1 MNTTRYIGIR
11 NLSRNVSPPPPGW
24 LERRQELASAA
35 RRASQ
40 IIPSQ
45 MKLPELLSG
54 NDEPESP
61 LTGVA
66 AARAAWKKRNA
77 AAMAAKQRR
86 SRKNRKTRKSRH

>member
-1 MNTTRYIGIR
+1 MNTTRYLGIR

-35 RRASQ
+35 RRT
-40 IIPSQ
+40 
-45 MKLPELLSG
+45 MKLPELPSGPDLPSG
-54 NDEPESP
+54 NEDLEPP

-86 SRKNRKTRKSRH
+86 SRKHRKTRKSRR

>member
-1 MNTTRYIGIR
+1 MNTTRYLGIR

-35 RRASQ
+35 RRT
-40 IIPSQ
+40 
-45 MKLPELLSG
+45 MKLPELLSV
-54 NDEPESP
+54 NDEPEPS

-86 SRKNRKTRKSRH
+86 SRKNRKTRKSRR